1 MGLEK
6 PSPVDYWRTED
17 GLTLLTAWKRDGLS
31 DKAICERINVN
42 KGQFVRWK
50 QRYPEINE
58 AVSRG
63 KELVDYMVENA
74 LLKAALGYQTKEIK
88 VTLGKKVISGETFQV
103 LKETTIKNVGPN
115 TVACLAWLNNRKH
128 EQWKRNRDN
137 CVDLNE
143 ENSNVTVRIIR
154 GKGNGPSD
162 SSDSDVVNEGVE
174 LKLAEPDRKPKKV
187 LEDGT
192 VEGTKNMD
200 YWPEDFEEESDS

>member
-1 MGLEK
+1 MGCEK

-31 DKAICERINVN
+31 DKNICERINVT
-42 KGQFVRWK
+42 KAMMVRWK
-50 QRYPEINE
+50 QQYPEINE
-58 AVSRG
+58 ALSRG

-154 GKGNGPSD
+154 GKGND
-162 SSDSDVVNEGVE
+162 SSDPDVVNEGVE
-174 LKLAEPDRKPKKV
+174 LKMAEPDRKPKKV

-192 VEGTKNMD
+192 VEGVKDMD
-200 YWPEDFEEESDS
+200 YWPEDFDGNDDFDY

>member
-31 DKAICERINVN
+31 DKAICERINVT

-50 QRYPEINE
+50 QQYPEINE

-154 GKGNGPSD
+154 GKGGD
-162 SSDSDVVNEGVE
+162 SSDTDVVNEGVE
-174 LKLAEPDRKPKKV
+174 LKLAESDRKPKKV

-192 VEGTKNMD
+192 VEGIKNMD
-200 YWPEDFEEESDS
+200 YWPEDFEEESGS